1 MTDPAKRPQRVTTH
15 GDDHDVVIYDFH
27 VEIEVKASAL
37 DEKRLRK
44 LIDERLELIGTALN
58 NSAPKP

>member
-1 MTDPAKRPQRVTTH
+1 MTDPVKRPQRVTTH

-37 DEKRLRK
+37 DEKRLQK
-44 LIDERLELIGTALN
+44 LIDERLQRISASLA
-58 NSAPKP
+58 NSAAKP